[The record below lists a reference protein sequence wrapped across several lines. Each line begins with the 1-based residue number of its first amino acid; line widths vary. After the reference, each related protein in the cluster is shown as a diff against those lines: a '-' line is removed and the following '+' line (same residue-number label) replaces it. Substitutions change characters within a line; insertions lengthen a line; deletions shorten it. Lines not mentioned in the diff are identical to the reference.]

1 MDLRTKLA
9 YWLHRAAG
17 LMVPAA
23 PLGSTGGNYSS
34 VGVVANTSLAYSAAW
49 ACVQVL
55 TQDMAKL
62 PLELWTGS
70 DRTGWTAARL
80 HPLYQL
86 LKKPN
91 AWMSRFDL
99 IRYQVLSLL
108 TDGNSY
114 NLIVRDRELNPV
126 QLIPIHPRYVS
137 VYQAYDGELFYGI
150 GHRYGALESL
160 LPEDPGVKVPQ
171 RDILHIRHLSLDGII
186 GLSPLGAARYA
197 TEYGVNLERQ
207 GSALS
212 GRGGKPGGVIYMPHR
227 LQPEQARRLREE
239 WDQVYNGAGQGS
251 TAILEEGVKFE
262 PLAFR
267 AVDAQF
273 LESRRFQLEET
284 ARFFRVWPFLIGAM
298 EKLSYNNV
306 EHLMKLHVDSTLAP
320 LAELITAAYAFAF
333 ELGETHVLEFDFDTM
348 LMADTERR
356 FKKYST
362 GIQWGMLS
370 PNDCL
375 QMEGLNPY
383 DGGDVHLRPL
393 NMLTVEGEPV
403 AARRPAGARGANN
416 E

>member
-1 MDLRTKLA
+1 MTI
-9 YWLHRAAG
+9 RAQFASWIRRAVG
-17 LMVPAA
+17 LPSA
-23 PLGSTGGNYSS
+23 PIGATAGNYSLLAS
-34 VGVVANTSLAYSAAW
+34 GTNTPLAYSAAW

-70 DRTGWTAARL
+70 DRTGWTPARL
-80 HPLYQL
+80 HPLWQL
-86 LKKPN
+86 LRKPN
-91 AWMSRFDL
+91 AWMNRFEL
-99 IRYQVLSLL
+99 IRYQVLSVL

-114 NLIVRDRELNPV
+114 NLIVRDREMNPV

-150 GHRYGALESL
+150 GCRYGPLESL
-160 LPEDPGVKVPQ
+160 LPDDAAMTVPQ
-171 RDILHIRHLSLDGII
+171 RDILHIRNLSLDGII
-186 GLSPLGAARYA
+186 GLSTLGAARYA
-197 TEYGVNLERQ
+197 VEYGVNLERQ
-207 GSALS
+207 GTALS

-227 LQPEQARRLREE
+227 LQPDQAKRLREE
-239 WDQVYNGAGQGS
+239 WDQIYNGEGQGK

-273 LESRRFQLEET
+273 LESRRFQLEEV

-320 LAELITAAYAFAF
+320 IAELFTAAYAFAF
-333 ELGETHVLEFDFDTM
+333 ELGESNVLEFDFDTM

-356 FKKYST
+356 YKKYST
-362 GIQWGMLS
+362 GIQWGMFS
-370 PNDCL
+370 PNDAL

-383 DGGDVHLRPL
+383 EGGDVHLRPL
-393 NMLTVEGEPV
+393 NMLAVEDEPV
-403 AARRPAGARGANN
+403 AARRPAGGKGANN